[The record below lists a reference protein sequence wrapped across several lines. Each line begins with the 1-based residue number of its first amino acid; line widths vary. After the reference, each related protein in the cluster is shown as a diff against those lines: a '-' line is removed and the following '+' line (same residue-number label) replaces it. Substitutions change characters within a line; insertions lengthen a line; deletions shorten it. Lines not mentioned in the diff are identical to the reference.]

1 PLLGGAT
8 LTALNPQVGVLRTE
22 FCGIAAPD
30 VSSEDV
36 GSIRLPTG
44 AASALAQIIRA
55 YAELHLDTTRS
66 FVQSRGSTWE
76 DESP

>member
-1 PLLGGAT
+1 M
-8 LTALNPQVGVLRTE
+8 TALNPQVAVLRNE
-22 FCGIAAPD
+22 FSGIAAPV
-30 VSSEDV
+30 VSTEDAD
-36 GSIRLPTG
+36 SIHLPTG

-55 YAELHLDTTRS
+55 YAELHLDTTHS